1 LEASLLNRYDRSAP
15 MNGEAEVKFLDGDF
29 RVVKPGAYVRCAV
42 TGQAIP
48 LEELKYWSVDLQEAY
63 ATPAAVLE
71 RHRAHY
77 TKTK

>member
-1 LEASLLNRYDRSAP
+1 LLNRYDRSAP

-29 RVVKPGAYVRCAV
+29 RVVRPGAYVRCAI

-63 ATPAAVLE
+63 ATSEAVLE
-71 RHRAHY
+71 RHRARY
-77 TKTK
+77 AKAK